1 MRDGCHHDFIRD
13 AAFADS
19 LTNNRVV
26 YFLRALAPA
35 LQEFVYVI
43 FAPPDG
49 YQGSQHLGT
58 ALLESTDISM
68 LQCAASSFNSLY
80 WTWSAPC
87 CPPLCW
93 LRPRWPIA
101 WKCMAKRSGLPLFSN
116 TQPTPMRTSHG
127 RGSIFNRYVLAMLGH
142 DAHLMSVLCL
152 H

>member
-1 MRDGCHHDFIRD
+1 MSGIAVAVGRDEECPSWRPWRQNNNVRRFPMRDGCHHDFIRD

-49 YQGSQHLGT
+49 YQGSRHLGT

-68 LQCAASSFNSLY
+68 LQCAASSFN
-80 WTWSAPC
+80 
-87 CPPLCW
+87 
-93 LRPRWPIA
+93 
-101 WKCMAKRSGLPLFSN
+101 
-116 TQPTPMRTSHG
+116 
-127 RGSIFNRYVLAMLGH
+127 
-142 DAHLMSVLCL
+142 
-152 H
+152 